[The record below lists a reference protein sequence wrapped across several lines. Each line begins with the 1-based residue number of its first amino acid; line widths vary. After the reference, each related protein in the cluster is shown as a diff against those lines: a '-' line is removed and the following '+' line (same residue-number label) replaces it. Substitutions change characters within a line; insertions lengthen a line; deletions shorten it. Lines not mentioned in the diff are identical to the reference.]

1 MGKKR
6 KGLIR
11 AVVDTNVFISSTL
24 YEGFASKLLSYWQQR
39 RFIYLISKQIL
50 EEYIKVLSYPKFRL
64 TKEEIKW
71 VIKEELLPYVDT
83 VKIKAP
89 VSVVKTD
96 PSDNIFLSTA
106 VEGKASF
113 VISGDRHLLVLKKY
127 QYIQIVRIRDFLELI
142 EKGNASA

>member
-11 AVVDTNVFISSTL
+11 AVVDTNVFISATL
-24 YEGFASKLLSYWQQR
+24 YEGPASKLLSCWQR
-39 RFIYLISKQIL
+39 GRFIYLISKQIL

-64 TKEEIKW
+64 TEKEIKW
-71 VIKEELLPYVDT
+71 IIQEELLPYVET
-83 VKIKAP
+83 VKIKVP

-106 VEGKASF
+106 VGGKAPF
-113 VISGDRHLLVLKKY
+113 IISGDRHLLVLKKY
-127 QYIQIVRIRDFLELI
+127 QDIQIVKIRDFLELI
-142 EKGNASA
+142 ENNNTSA

>member
-6 KGLIR
+6 KSLIR

-24 YEGFASKLLSYWQQR
+24 YEGPTSNLLSYWQQR

-64 TKEEIKW
+64 TEEEIKW
-71 VIKEELLPYVDT
+71 IIEEELLPYVET
-83 VKIKAP
+83 VKIKTP
-89 VSVVKTD
+89 VSVIKAD

-113 VISGDRHLLVLKKY
+113 IISGDRHLLAVKKY
-127 QYIQIVRIRDFLELI
+127 QDVQIVKARDFFDLI
-142 EKGNASA
+142 EKGGK

>member
-1 MGKKR
+1 VGKKR

-24 YEGFASKLLSYWQQR
+24 YEGSTSKLLSYWQRR
-39 RFIYLISKQIL
+39 RFVYLISKQVL

-64 TKEEIKW
+64 TEGEIKW
-71 VIKEELLPYVDT
+71 IIQEELLPYVET
-83 VKIKAP
+83 VKIKIP
-89 VSVVKTD
+89 VSVIKAD

-113 VISGDRHLLVLKKY
+113 IISGDRHLLVLRKY
-127 QYIQIVRIRDFLELI
+127 QDVQIVKARDFFDLI
-142 EKGNASA
+142 SKNEKY

>member
-24 YEGFASKLLSYWQQR
+24 YGGFASKLLSYWQR
-39 RFIYLISKQIL
+39 GKFIYLISKQIL

-64 TKEEIKW
+64 TEKEIKW
-71 VIKEELLPYVDT
+71 IIEEELLPYVET
-83 VKIKAP
+83 VKIKVP

-106 VEGKASF
+106 VGGKAPF
-113 VISGDRHLLVLKKY
+113 IISGDRHLLVLKKY
-127 QYIQIVRIRDFLELI
+127 QDIQIVKIRDFFVLI
-142 EKGNASA
+142 EKDKK